1 MEFTYYEERAP
12 DVDLS
17 KIKEGKY
24 LNTMGLTDWWIQVKE
39 DILCKCNYTY
49 EISHYSQIN

>member
-24 LNTMGLTDWWIQVKE
+24 LKYNGLT
-39 DILCKCNYTY
+39 
-49 EISHYSQIN
+49 